1 MRETKGRRRE
11 ERILSLLLLRSVGGS
26 LPFPPLL
33 RGLKLNCQGPL
44 PPSLPPPFSSSVSP
58 HLPVR
63 PPPPPR
69 SVPPPLPS
77 PSRSL
82 ASTHGAGKRK
92 GEGKNKQGG
101 RRKCLSDFGTGGEE
115 EGCWVGGSSCQSV
128 VTSCWSSFFGG
139 RFVFEGIDSTR
150 TVHISSHVQKEASL
164 VVMMQVKVNK
174 GTEARK
180 QKDIN
185 NWRNPYDKA
194 SGPGFPLFVTCAHGT
209 RRPCLG
215 LTGKS

>member
-1 MRETKGRRRE
+1 MSVGFWNGWRRRGMLGRRE
-11 ERILSLLLLRSVGGS
+11 LLSIRSNIV
-26 LPFPPLL
+26 LEF
-33 RGLKLNCQGPL
+33 
-44 PPSLPPPFSSSVSP
+44 
-58 HLPVR
+58 
-63 PPPPPR
+63 
-69 SVPPPLPS
+69 
-77 PSRSL
+77 
-82 ASTHGAGKRK
+82 
-92 GEGKNKQGG
+92 
-101 RRKCLSDFGTGGEE
+101 
-115 EGCWVGGSSCQSV
+115 
-128 VTSCWSSFFGG
+128 FFGG

-194 SGPGFPLFVTCAHGT
+194 SGPGFPLFVTCAHST